1 MESDDYTFKFKIG
14 FIISISFFCF
24 ILNDIKYSKEEA
36 KNNEQQY
43 FLSKEKYGSNKEK
56 IAKSLL
62 KIFSQLYDYYRSGYT
77 KPRFSKDIKDYS
89 TKQKNFNICI
99 CSIGKNENLYAR
111 EFVEYYLSLGVDKII
126 IYDNNDLDG
135 EKFESVLQDYLKNN
149 QLEIIDVRGLSSVLI
164 PIYNYCYQKN
174 SLNYD
179 WIGFLDFDEYLYIEN
194 NETIKN
200 YFNDKRFNKCQT
212 LFFNWLIFND
222 NDLIKYDNRSLIQRF
237 TRPALNFSQG
247 KSFVR
252 GGIEN
257 LMMPCSHIPGINVF
271 SFCNSNGEFIYPNN
285 FFGTKFEKKPK
296 AYIKHFYT
304 KTAEEFCN
312 KINKDAHRHK
322 NHQNYLTNQKFRIN
336 FFFKINKNTSE
347 KLNIIKKCSQIKF

>member
-1 MESDDYTFKFKIG
+1 M
-14 FIISISFFCF
+14 
-24 ILNDIKYSKEEA
+24 
-36 KNNEQQY
+36 
-43 FLSKEKYGSNKEK
+43 
-56 IAKSLL
+56 
-62 KIFSQLYDYYRSGYT
+62 
-77 KPRFSKDIKDYS
+77 
-89 TKQKNFNICI
+89 
-99 CSIGKNENLYAR
+99 
-111 EFVEYYLSLGVDKII
+111 
-126 IYDNNDLDG
+126 
-135 EKFESVLQDYLKNN
+135 
-149 QLEIIDVRGLSSVLI
+149 
-164 PIYNYCYQKN
+164 
-174 SLNYD
+174 
-179 WIGFLDFDEYLYIEN
+179 
-194 NETIKN
+194 
-200 YFNDKRFNKCQT
+200 
-212 LFFNWLIFND
+212 
-222 NDLIKYDNRSLIQRF
+222 IKYDNRSLIQRF

-336 FFFKINKNTSE
+336 FFFKINKNNSK